1 MLCVAPQLFRHRQ
14 TARVAVGPC
23 RRWRC
28 PACARRLAAQW
39 RAVLELAGAQGEPP
53 THFITLTLRESL
65 PLWRQAPAAE
75 RVEQRQAAVAL
86 ARCLSRAFSRL
97 VAEIRE
103 QFGAF
108 EYMALVELTT
118 GRRTPG
124 HRPHL
129 HLLARSSRRIPRAW
143 LSRRWAFHT
152 RGSRPRVRYSRGY
165 FPGPVA
171 ELRAAIR
178 GAESLTS
185 EDGWEYVAPGS
196 PFWQLWW
203 RFARLRARRRPA
215 DVAAGGSEAN
225 KYREESAYAPANS
238 DTEAAGAPLRAPSAQ
253 AEARSRTTISTS
265 GWSRSHCARGSAF
278 RSGRRSM
285 GLPLSKS
292 QRIVP

>member
-1 MLCVAPQLFRHRQ
+1 M
-14 TARVAVGPC
+14 
-23 RRWRC
+23 
-28 PACARRLAAQW
+28 
-39 RAVLELAGAQGEPP
+39 ELAGAQGEPP

-152 RGSRPRVRYSRGY
+152 RGSHRVDIQPLRSVARAVAYHRHPLVGHIMHMRQLAVTTRP
-165 FPGPVA
+165 
-171 ELRAAIR
+171 
-178 GAESLTS
+178 GAE
-185 EDGWEYVAPGS
+185 P
-196 PFWQLWW
+196 
-203 RFARLRARRRPA
+203 
-215 DVAAGGSEAN
+215 
-225 KYREESAYAPANS
+225 
-238 DTEAAGAPLRAPSAQ
+238 Q
-253 AEARSRTTISTS
+253 A
-265 GWSRSHCARGSAF
+265 CD
-278 RSGRRSM
+278 
-285 GLPLSKS
+285 
-292 QRIVP
+292 

>member
-152 RGSRPRVRYSRGY
+152 RGSHRVDIQPLRSVARAAAYVVGYTVGCSKKEQQQHLADWPGPRVRYSRGY

-171 ELRAAIR
+171 ELRAAIH
-178 GAESLTS
+178 GEESPAEA
-185 EDGWEYVAPGS
+185 DGWEYVSPGS
-196 PFWQLWW
+196 LFWQLWW

-215 DVAAGGSEAN
+215 DVAAGGSGAN
-225 KYREESAYAPANS
+225 KYRKERAYTLANS
-238 DTEAAGAPLRAPSAQ
+238 DSEDKTGAGTALAHVS
-253 AEARSRTTISTS
+253 
-265 GWSRSHCARGSAF
+265 
-278 RSGRRSM
+278 
-285 GLPLSKS
+285 LPQWL
-292 QRIVP
+292 